1 VGCPTVPLEIRM
13 LIRTMS
19 TANPLWGAPRIHG
32 ELLKLGIEVGQATV
46 AKYMVG
52 QRQPPSQTWRT
63 FVRNHGGQNAY
74 VECVI
79 GAIRRECLDHLII
92 LNAADCVASSAGTSD
107 TTRRHARI
115 WCSRR
120 TLPCPPCVSTHLRG
134 NRRDSSGRRSS
145 PPIRTSRCLASSA
158 EGSQRRGRDR
168 QPRSCRMAPSPTC
181 QIAARHH
188 RPSTTPNAFS
198 TKRSRHTNPH
208 ARSDGVFSSHGRK
221 TVETLAFETPIG
233 YQFY

>member
-168 QPRSCRMAPSPTC
+168 QPPTYGAVANLPDSCSSPPTEHHTKC
-181 QIAARHH
+181 LLDQKVTAYESARTI
-188 RPSTTPNAFS
+188 RRGF
-198 TKRSRHTNPH
+198 
-208 ARSDGVFSSHGRK
+208 
-221 TVETLAFETPIG
+221 
-233 YQFY
+233 Q